1 MKAALTSKKA
11 TNRTLIASMLLNLP
25 VLVIA
30 AEIVREAAVAV
41 QAGVE
46 VGEDVVVVG
55 VTVAVA
61 VTVVAGMADMGVA
74 AEAVTKRTSRKLQRP
89 RENSRPFS
97 FQLRTRSSINHC
109 HSELLRGT
117 RTREGPYEVMD

>member
-1 MKAALTSKKA
+1 
-11 TNRTLIASMLLNLP
+11 MLLNLP

-46 VGEDVVVVG
+46 VGEDVVVVDAM
-55 VTVAVA
+55 VAAAVVA
-61 VTVVAGMADMGVA
+61 ATVVAEVA
-74 AEAVTKRTSRKLQRP
+74 TKRTSRKLQRP

-97 FQLRTRSSINHC
+97 FQLRTRSSLNHC